1 MKKPKK
7 QKPRVWAD
15 THAPTPASPALQ
27 PASRLNAPLQH
38 DPNVFEDIARAKIEE
53 EELQRE
59 HELSVEQAVAEILRR
74 ERSQKSLAEYARSV
88 DIPGAPAN
96 ADPDNEQFR
105 AVETSL
111 AAHHLLI
118 LNAIQRT
125 METRNGRLMIFAP
138 PGSAKSSYASVVAP
152 SWALAKNPGYRI
164 ILASYASDIAERH
177 SRKTRSLCRQEAHV
191 SIWPDA
197 PELKSDQRSVGSWAL
212 SNGSEFMAAGLLAGI
227 TGNRADGVIIDD
239 PVKGRE
245 EADSETI
252 QKKTVEEYRDSVIS
266 RLKPGGWVILIQTRW
281 NENDLAGSILPENY
295 KGQSGPVLCR
305 DGQIWEILNLPAEA
319 ENADDPLGRK
329 PGEFLWVEWFGED
342 HWLLRKNDP
351 QGQRTWASLY
361 QQRPTAGD
369 GIEFQRDWFKWYDPN
384 SEPGMPGARP
394 KHLTIYAGSDY
405 ATKQDK
411 GDFTEH
417 GIWGIDEAGDLWVL
431 DWWYGQKTTDIT
443 IAQKI
448 MMIKKWRPVKWWH
461 EGGPIGNA
469 IMPAVTKAMREAK
482 CYTTMSD
489 LTSIQNKAV
498 KLASFQARAASGTVH
513 FPSGRPWAGR
523 VVDQLCAFPAGRYD
537 DAADVCGL
545 VGRGIDE
552 MANPHIPSARPKP
565 QLIPFSVQWL
575 TYQEKDERSK
585 PRYF

>member
-1 MKKPKK
+1 MSKAKPTR
-7 QKPRVWAD
+7 QERADAKP
-15 THAPTPASPALQ
+15 SF
-27 PASRLNAPLQH
+27 NKPLAVDQ
-38 DPNVFEDIARAKIEE
+38 NVFERMAHEQLEE
-53 EELQRE
+53 ANYQVT
-59 HELSVEQAVAEILRR
+59 VEQAIAELLRR
-74 ERSQKSLAEYARSV
+74 ERSQASLAEYARSV

-96 ADPDNEQFR
+96 ADPEDEQFR
-105 AVETSL
+105 PVETSL

-152 SWALAKNPGYRI
+152 AWALAKWAGYRI

-191 SIWPDA
+191 SIWPDQ

-245 EADSETI
+245 EADSSTI
-252 QKKTVEEYRDSVIS
+252 QKKTVEEYRDSVVS
-266 RLKPGGWVILIQTRW
+266 RLKPGGWVVLIQTRW

-305 DGQIWEILNLPAEA
+305 DGQTWEIINLPAEA
-319 ENADDPLGRK
+319 ENPDDPLGRAS
-329 PGEFLWVEWFGED
+329 GEFLWLDWFGAD

-369 GIEFQRDWFKWYDPN
+369 GIDFKREWFTDKRFLARAA
-384 SEPGMPGARP
+384 PGTPGGRP
-394 KHLTIYAGSDY
+394 RKLTLYAASDY

-417 GIWGIDEAGDLWVL
+417 GIWGIDEAGDLWAI

-443 IAQKI
+443 INQKI
-448 MMIKKWRPVKWWH
+448 HFIKKYKTAGAPLRKWWH
-461 EGGPIGNA
+461 EGGPIGSA
-469 IMPAVTKAMREAK
+469 ITPAISKAMREAK
-482 CYTTMSD
+482 VYVVLEA
-489 LTSIQNKAV
+489 LTSIQNKTV

-513 FPSGRPWAGR
+513 FPSDLPWADR
-523 VVDQLCAFPAGRYD
+523 VIDQLCAFPAGRHD

-545 VGRGIDE
+545 IGRAIDE
-552 MANPHIPSARPKP
+552 MANPHVTSERIRPE
-565 QLIPFSVQWL
+565 LVPFSVAWL
-575 TYQEKDERSK
+575 EYQEKDGRNT